1 MISPF
6 FFSVLAELDFVLS
19 RVLKLASVYD
29 FKELFLWY
37 YMLLVNFYNGASF
50 KNGISD
56 LRGKVDLLE
65 GESVESGVKSPKIYD
80 LERFVDF

>member
-1 MISPF
+1 
-6 FFSVLAELDFVLS
+6 
-19 RVLKLASVYD
+19 
-29 FKELFLWY
+29 
-37 YMLLVNFYNGASF
+37 MLLINFYNGSSF

-80 LERFVDF
+80 LVRFVDFKFLTIASF

>member
-1 MISPF
+1 
-6 FFSVLAELDFVLS
+6 
-19 RVLKLASVYD
+19 
-29 FKELFLWY
+29 
-37 YMLLVNFYNGASF
+37 MLLVNFYNGSSF

-80 LERFVDF
+80 LETFVVFRFLIIASF